1 MNGFDDFDAKVTAE
15 DVYLSEGYDYDTVD
29 EMVRQDVEY
38 LATKRNE
45 RDESLMGGKYH
56 GPSNVA
62 GLTRNEYWESYWE
75 YQDEQAR
82 LRDEW

>member
-1 MNGFDDFDAKVTAE
+1 MTNTNE
-15 DVYLSEGYDYDTVD
+15 NTET
-29 EMVRQDVEY
+29 EN
-38 LATKRNE
+38 TK